1 MYRNYEK
8 NLKMAD
14 PDFLIPERFP
24 YVGLYSTTNGISAVG
39 SPVKVKILEM
49 LAGHE
54 MAFDELVE
62 NSGRAKS
69 TISVH
74 LKDLAE
80 AGIVGAKSD
89 PMDGRKKIFYQQSL
103 FLGSADS
110 GGRGWFDLDRYV
122 EKEIPCDGNPASL
135 YRFILST
142 IRLTLMNQGI
152 TIDPVL
158 HLAGLKAGGCLYPCV
173 KDTEIDAMIDGM
185 GKLWEKNGLGE
196 VEMERRTPLTLNIR
210 DCFECIDLPIQGK
223 PACAFESGLL
233 SSLFSL
239 YYGQRMKAIE
249 TRCYAMGNNLCRFE
263 LTEQPDRMPPDAR

>member
-1 MYRNYEK
+1 MEEPV
-8 NLKMAD
+8 MAD

-24 YVGLYSTTNGISAVG
+24 YVGLYSTSNGISAVG

-49 LAGHE
+49 LSGNE

-69 TISVH
+69 TVSVH

-80 AGIVGAKSD
+80 AGIVGARSD
-89 PMDGRKKIFYQQSL
+89 PVDGRKKIFYLHSF

-110 GGRGWFDLDRYV
+110 GERGWFDLDRYV
-122 EKEIPCDGNPASL
+122 RKDIPCDGNPATL

-142 IRLTLMNQGI
+142 IRLNLMDQGI

-158 HLAGLKAGGCLYPCV
+158 NLAGLKAGKSLYPCV
-173 KDTEIDAMIDGM
+173 EGHDIESMVNRI
-185 GKLWEKNGLGE
+185 GKLWEKNGLGK
-196 VEMERRTPLTLNIR
+196 VELERVTPLTLNIR

-233 SSLFSL
+233 SALFSL
-239 YYGQRMKAIE
+239 HYEQRLKAIE
-249 TRCYAMGNNLCRFE
+249 THCYAMGNNLCRFE
-263 LTEQPDRMPPDAR
+263 LIELPGRMPLDAR